1 MSTWQQIAHSNFLNK
16 IYNYQMNNFITC
28 MTKKFFKFSGRASKK
43 EYWMFFLFM
52 MICYAIAIAL
62 DMNFGLWD
70 SEEAIGLFSG
80 ILILVFFIPH
90 ISLTARRFHDINKSG
105 WFQLIFLIP
114 FVGLIAW
121 VMWMS
126 TDAVN
131 SKNRFGK
138 PVKYK

>member
-1 MSTWQQIAHSNFLNK
+1 
-16 IYNYQMNNFITC
+16 

-90 ISLTARRFHDINKSG
+90 ISLSARRLHDINKSG
-105 WFQLIFLIP
+105 WFQLIFIIP
-114 FVGLIAW
+114 LVGFIAW
-121 VMWMS
+121 IMWMCS
-126 TDAVN
+126 DAVN
-131 SKNRFGK
+131 TKNRFGK
-138 PVKYK
+138 PIKYN

>member
-1 MSTWQQIAHSNFLNK
+1 
-16 IYNYQMNNFITC
+16 
-28 MTKKFFKFSGRASKK
+28 MTKKFFKFSGRASKQ

-52 MICYAIAIAL
+52 MICYAIGIAL

-70 SEEAIGLFSG
+70 SEEAIGLFTG
-80 ILILVFFIPH
+80 ILILVFFIPY

-105 WFQLIFLIP
+105 WFQLILVIP
-114 FVGLIAW
+114 LVGIIAW
-121 VMWMS
+121 IIWMC

-131 SKNRFGK
+131 TKNRFGK